1 MALNKR
7 KQSDGSK
14 IITMRLDRDTAA
26 YYGKRAKERGMSVSE
41 FLRSMVV
48 QGMIAENAQ
57 EIEMRLQAMLAQ
69 FETAGGSGG
78 KVALD
83 EKARLSIYTSE
94 ALLSAI
100 VQDRDVQR
108 LYDAQNQA
116 QARMKREKGE

>member
-1 MALNKR
+1 
-7 KQSDGSK
+7 
-14 IITMRLDRDTAA
+14 
-26 YYGKRAKERGMSVSE
+26 MSVSE

-57 EIEMRLQAMLAQ
+57 EIEMRLQAMLTQ

-116 QARMKREKGE
+116 QARMKREMGE